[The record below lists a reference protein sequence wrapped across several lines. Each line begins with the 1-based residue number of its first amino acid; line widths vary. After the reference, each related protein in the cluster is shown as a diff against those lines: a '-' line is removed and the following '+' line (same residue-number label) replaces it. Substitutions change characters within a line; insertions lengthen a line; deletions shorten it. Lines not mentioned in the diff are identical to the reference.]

1 MTEADSGL
9 LRASGITKHFRSQS
23 GWLASVLDGEL
34 GAAEIV
40 EAVDGVSFTLREGET
55 LGLLGESG
63 CGKTTLARTLLRLTE
78 PTAGDAW
85 LDGRS
90 IFEMS
95 PEEVRTELRSRVR
108 MIFQHPDAV
117 LNPAFTVSMT
127 LDQALRL
134 HSDLGDEAR
143 TDRIRD
149 LLGDV
154 GLSPTH
160 LSKYPSEL
168 SGGQKRRIG
177 ICRAL
182 LTDPDAIV
190 ADEPFSGLDISL
202 QERIIELLQK
212 VRADYDLTMLLISHD
227 TGLLRRLCDRIGI
240 MKDGNLVEVLRDGE
254 MTPDH
259 CEHPYAESLLRTH
272 FKFHHGS

>member
-1 MTEADSGL
+1 MTEADPGL
-9 LRASGITKHFRSQS
+9 LRASGITKHFRSQD
-23 GWLASVLDGEL
+23 GWLASVLNGEWE
-34 GAAEIV
+34 ASEPVRAV
-40 EAVDGVSFTLREGET
+40 ERVSFTLREGET

-63 CGKTTLARTLLRLTE
+63 CGKTTLARTLLRFTE

-85 LDGRS
+85 LDGQS

-134 HSDLGDEAR
+134 HSDLGDKAR
-143 TDRIRD
+143 TDRIHD

-182 LTDPDAIV
+182 LTDPDVIV

-202 QERIIELLQK
+202 
-212 VRADYDLTMLLISHD
+212 
-227 TGLLRRLCDRIGI
+227 
-240 MKDGNLVEVLRDGE
+240 
-254 MTPDH
+254 
-259 CEHPYAESLLRTH
+259 
-272 FKFHHGS
+272 